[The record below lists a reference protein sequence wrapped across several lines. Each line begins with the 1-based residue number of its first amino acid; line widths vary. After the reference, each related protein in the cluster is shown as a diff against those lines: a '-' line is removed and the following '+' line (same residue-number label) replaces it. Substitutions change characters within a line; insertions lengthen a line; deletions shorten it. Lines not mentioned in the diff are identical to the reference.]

1 MNRRAQSFTVLQ
13 ATEASPTLA
22 SLAERARDSSA
33 RLRAIEPLIPATL
46 RAAVRAGPVDATQ
59 WCLLLDNNAAAA
71 KMRQLLPALEAH
83 LRTKGWESRSIRLK
97 VQDSRLR

>member
-1 MNRRAQSFTVLQ
+1 MDRSAQSLTLQQ

-22 SLAERARDSSA
+22 RLAELGRESVA
-33 RLRAIEPLIPATL
+33 RLNTVQSLIPATL
-46 RAAVRAGPVDATQ
+46 RPAVKAGPLDATQ

-71 KMRQLLPALEAH
+71 KMRQLVPALEAH

-97 VQDSRLR
+97 VQDSRAQ